1 MLAEYARRVTSAW
14 QRRGIVTEVCLDT
27 PSMNSHSAH
36 PYDPAAPPAASPGG
50 ASAAGGPR
58 SADAAAF
65 AAGALAAA
73 LGIAVSELVAGLLIG
88 APSLVIAIGDVVI
101 ENQPP
106 GAKELMVALFGS
118 NNKLALNVAIVLAA
132 LLIAGVL
139 GWAGRRRWAIPV
151 AGFTVAGAVGLVAA
165 LVDPLNDPLLAL
177 ATVSVSIAAALA
189 ALRAMLRATR
199 PSWASPSPG
208 GPQAP
213 PYTGPD
219 ADRPAMPDWDRRRFL
234 QLGGGV
240 AVGSLVMGVLGRTLL
255 DHRPGGAP
263 AGAQLAGSP
272 VIADLPAGASLDV
285 EGISPIVTPNDA
297 FYRIDTALLT
307 PRVDAATW
315 QLAVK
320 GLVDRELRLSFQEL
334 AEMPQFEQ
342 YVTIACVSNEV
353 GGRLIGNALWGGVDL
368 RQVLD
373 MAGVQPDA
381 TQLVGRSV
389 DGFTAG
395 FPTAWAMDPERRP
408 MIALRMN
415 GEALPL
421 DHGYPARLII
431 PGLYGYVSATKWLS
445 EIELTTWEAF
455 DGYWIPRGWAKE
467 APILTQSRIDV
478 PRDRSRVE
486 AGATVAL
493 AGVAWAPDRGVQAVE
508 VVVDDGDWQPA
519 QLSTPLNDATWV
531 QWTLPWEA
539 QGTGDHTI
547 RVRATDGTGA
557 VQTDERTPPAPD
569 GARGHHSIVVEVV

>member
-1 MLAEYARRVTSAW
+1 MASQPA
-14 QRRGIVTEVCLDT
+14 T
-27 PSMNSHSAH
+27 PA
-36 PYDPAAPPAASPGG
+36 DPAAPSVAPPSRVSAPGD
-50 ASAAGGPR
+50 PR
-58 SADAAAF
+58 SADVAAM

-73 LGIAVSELVAGLLIG
+73 LGIAVSELMAGLLAG

-106 GAKELMVALFGS
+106 GAKELVVALFGS
-118 NNKLALNVAIVLAA
+118 NNKAALNVTIVLAA
-132 LLIAGVL
+132 LVIAGLL
-139 GWAGRRRWAIPV
+139 GWAGRRRWAVPV
-151 AGFTVAGAVGLVAA
+151 VGFALAGAAGLAAA
-165 LVDPLNDPLLAL
+165 LADPLSDPLLAL
-177 ATVSVSIAAALA
+177 LTVVVSISAALV
-189 ALRAMLRATR
+189 ALRALLSTTR
-199 PSWASPSPG
+199 PSWRRASDTLPG
-208 GPQAP
+208 GTTTRVAAGE
-213 PYTGPD
+213 T
-219 ADRPAMPDWDRRRFL
+219 RPGMPDWDRRRFL

-263 AGAQLAGSP
+263 AEALSAGGSAALP
-272 VIADLPAGASLDV
+272 DLPAGASLDV
-285 EGISPIVTPNDA
+285 EGVTPIVTPNDA
-297 FYRIDTALLT
+297 FYRIDTALLV

-315 QLAVK
+315 QLAVT
-320 GLVDRELRLSFQEL
+320 GLVDRELRLSYQEL
-334 AEMPQFEQ
+334 TEMPQLEQ
-342 YVTIACVSNEV
+342 HVTIACVSNEV

-395 FPTAWAMDPERRP
+395 FPTSWAMDPERRP

-478 PRDRSRVE
+478 PRDGSRVE
-486 AGATVAL
+486 AGTTVAL
-493 AGVAWAPDRGVQAVE
+493 AGVAWAPDRGVRAVE
-508 VVVDDGDWQPA
+508 VAIDDGEWQPA
-519 QLSTPLNDATWV
+519 QLSTPLSDATWV
-531 QWTLPWEA
+531 QWTLPWVAEGSGA
-539 QGTGDHTI
+539 RTI
-547 RVRATDGTGA
+547 RVRATDGTGT

-569 GARGHHSIVVEVV
+569 GARGHHSIVVEVA